1 MRLAREMADL
11 KQENSEIKDECDRLE
26 LAYNEILQDFNKV
39 TNIQQEIIDMTQK
52 SNDLGDLLDKLL
64 QVNIEELSDE
74 NINKFEY

>member
-1 MRLAREMADL
+1 LRLAREMADL